1 MLKMKKLFVLFAVML
16 ATSVAHAACFTNNEV
31 TPGIDEVQAVNP
43 VAGSL
48 FEGSIGGDNNCFLSM
63 PYGSEAGYYTF
74 LNYSR
79 DIRFG
84 SYNAKTRTLVINAY
98 EQGTGKYIGKFVGK
112 LTSIGGG
119 FHRYKG
125 VFTNYK
131 GGKVNFNLEEY
142 SPE

>member
-1 MLKMKKLFVLFAVML
+1 MKRLFLSLVVLAM
-16 ATSVAHAACFTNNEV
+16 TTMIPAASST
-31 TPGIDEVQAVNP
+31 IDETIADASEVQAGNP
-43 VAGSL
+43 VDGAM
-48 FEGSIGGDNNCFLSM
+48 FEGSIGGDHYCLLVM
-63 PYGSEAGYYTF
+63 PYGSGTGYYTF

-79 DIRFG
+79 IIRFG
-84 SYNAKTRTLVINAY
+84 SYNAKTKTLILNAY
-98 EQGTGKYIGKFVGK
+98 EEGTGKYIGKFVGK
-112 LTSIGGG
+112 LTYRTRD

>member
-1 MLKMKKLFVLFAVML
+1 MKRLFLSLVVLAMAPIL
-16 ATSVAHAACFTNNEV
+16 SASSFTNEEM
-31 TPGIDEVQAVNP
+31 IAAASEVQAGNP
-43 VAGSL
+43 VAGAM
-48 FEGSIGGDNNCFLSM
+48 FEGSIGGDSFCFLMM
-63 PYGSEAGYYTF
+63 PYGSDTGYYTF

-79 DIRFG
+79 VLRFG
-84 SYNAKTRTLVINAY
+84 SYNAKTQTLVLNAY
-98 EQGTGKYIGKFVGK
+98 EEGTGKYIGKFVGK
-112 LTSIGGG
+112 LTFRNRV

>member
-1 MLKMKKLFVLFAVML
+1 MKKLLVLFAVML
-16 ATSVAHAACFTNNEV
+16 ATPVIHAACFTSNEV
-31 TPGIDEVQAVNP
+31 TPSVDEMQAVNP
-43 VAGSL
+43 VPGDI
-48 FEGSIGGDNNCFLSM
+48 FVGSIGGDDSCFLMM
-63 PYGSEAGYYTF
+63 PNGSETGYYTF
-74 LNYSR
+74 LNYTR

-84 SYNAKTRTLVINAY
+84 SYNTKTRTLVINAY

-112 LTSIGGG
+112 LTSIGGE